1 MIPLKLELK
10 NFMAYREAEPLD
22 LNGLHVVC
30 LTGENGAGKST
41 LLDAL
46 TWALWGKA
54 RGKTDDALISQGQTE
69 MRVAL
74 TFSEGDN
81 VYQVVRTRKLGRPG
95 AKGKAPAS
103 SGTLDLLV
111 QTQAGWRTLSEPR
124 QTDTQNKIISILNLT
139 YETFLN
145 SAYLKQGKADEFT
158 LKTPA
163 ERKALLAE
171 ILSLDVWQEY
181 ENAVK
186 LQQQELE
193 RSQGVLAFEM
203 HKAGE
208 EIARLPQ
215 YERELEW
222 AHEAVAAALA
232 ALQEAEQ
239 AQAEIDRL
247 RDKARLLEAQRA
259 QAQEQLDAI
268 RSELAD
274 LDARRAE
281 HEQLRA
287 AYQFAVDRRAE
298 IEQGYA
304 DYQAALQRE
313 AEFNN
318 KLSNLVV
325 LKDRQMHAEAEIAE
339 ARRALQSQCDAA
351 AQRVRDLERMAD
363 SDELQTQLA
372 QAYEQLR
379 ELIAGQKRREEMA
392 RQLTEVRERQ
402 AGAKADNDALRR
414 RMNELKARIEALS
427 KVGAVCPS
435 CGRELAE
442 ADRVRLLAEWQSEGK
457 AMGDQHRANERAL
470 LELVAVRRAIDD
482 SLVDLDRKLSSLPGI
497 QREVAALEERLKR
510 ADDAASQLPAARA
523 ALDKAESEL
532 RAEGYAPAARAALA
546 QVEAELKQLG
556 YDKAAH
562 DQLRHEILPRLQ
574 RFVERKSQLD
584 KAEIGLQLEQRELES
599 IVLRQDNLARQR
611 AAQEAV
617 IANLNEQIDTCAAGL
632 QHAAEIHRALQ
643 QARSDASAAQR
654 RVGEANQRV
663 QACKAMISRRD
674 SLQRELDELARRQ
687 SLLDELRAA
696 FGKNGVP
703 AMIIENILPELE
715 DSTNDLLSRMTN
727 GRMNVRFE
735 TQRQTQKG
743 EVSETLELRIS
754 DELGERLYE
763 MFSGGEA
770 FRINFAVRIAL
781 SKLLAHRAGARL
793 QTLII
798 DEGFGTQDAKGREA
812 LIDAIRS
819 IQSDFERIFVITH
832 IDELKDAFPAR
843 IEVVKGVHGSIA
855 RLV

>member
-10 NFMAYREAEPLD
+10 NFMAYRDAEPLD
-22 LNGLHVVC
+22 LTGLHVVC

-54 RGKTDDALISQGQTE
+54 RGKTDDSLISQGQTE

-95 AKGKAPAS
+95 AKGKVPAS
-103 SGTLDLLV
+103 TGTLDLLV

-124 QTDTQNKIISILNLT
+124 QSDTQKKIIDILNLT
-139 YETFLN
+139 YDTFLN

-171 ILSLDVWQEY
+171 ILSLDVWQDY

-186 LQQQELE
+186 TQQQELE
-193 RSQGVLAFEM
+193 RNQSVFEFGLQ
-203 HKAGE
+203 KANE

-215 YERELEW
+215 YERDLEL
-222 AHEAVAAALA
+222 ANRTLATATA

-239 AQAEIDRL
+239 AQAEITRL
-247 RDKARLLEAQRA
+247 QEEARSLNTQQARAKA
-259 QAQEQLDAI
+259 QLQTI
-268 RSELAD
+268 ESELAG
-274 LDARRAE
+274 LEAERAN
-281 HEQLRA
+281 HQQRLSD
-287 AYQFAVDRRAE
+287 YQSAIDQRAE

-304 DYQAALQRE
+304 EYQAARQRD
-313 AEFNN
+313 AEWTQ
-318 KLSNLVV
+318 KLSSLVE
-325 LKDRQMHAEAEIAE
+325 LQQRQKRAETEIAE
-339 ARRALQSQCDAA
+339 ARRELQFRRDAA
-351 AQRVRDLERMAD
+351 AQRVHDLEQLAD
-363 SDELQTQLA
+363 SDKLRTQLA
-372 QAYEQLR
+372 EAHQQWR
-379 ELIAGQKRREEMA
+379 DLIASQNRREETTRRLA
-392 RQLTEVRERQ
+392 ETRERQ
-402 AGAKADNDALRR
+402 AGVKAENDELYR
-414 RMNELKARIEALS
+414 RMKELKARIDALS
-427 KVGAVCPS
+427 KVGAICPT

-442 ADRVRLLAEWQSEGK
+442 TDRARLLAEWRAEGER
-457 AMGDQHRANERAL
+457 MGDRYRANERTLQELAAARKADEDAIADLGQTL
-470 LELVAVRRAIDD
+470 LG
-482 SLVDLDRKLSSLPGI
+482 LPGI

-510 ADDAASQLPAARA
+510 AEEATSQLPEARA
-523 ALDKAESEL
+523 ALDTAEAEL
-532 RAEGYAPAARAALA
+532 RAETYAPAARVALA
-546 QVEAELKQLG
+546 QVEAELEQLG
-556 YDKAAH
+556 YDAAAH
-562 DQLRHEILPRLQ
+562 KQLREEILPRLEA
-574 RFVERKSQLD
+574 FVQRKSQLD
-584 KAEIGLQLEQRELES
+584 KAEIGLQSEQRALES
-599 IVLRQDNLARQR
+599 ISLRQEKLAQQR
-611 AAQEAV
+611 AAQEAE
-617 IANLNEQIDTCAAGL
+617 IAKLNEAIHACDAGL
-632 QHAAEIHRALQ
+632 KRAPEVEQAAQL
-643 QARSDASAAQR
+643 ARRELFVAQRKLAEAAQR
-654 RVGEANQRV
+654 VE
-663 QACKAMISRRD
+663 ACKAMCSERD
-674 SLQRELDELARRQ
+674 RLRHELDELARRQ

-696 FGKNGVP
+696 FSKNGVP

-715 DSTNDLLSRMTN
+715 DSANELLSRMTG

-743 EVSETLELRIS
+743 DVSETLELRIS

-763 MFSGGEA
+763 MFSGGES

-819 IQSDFERIFVITH
+819 IESDFERIFVITH

-843 IEVVKGVHGSIA
+843 IEVVKGAHGSIA

>member
-10 NFMAYREAEPLD
+10 NFMAYRDAEPLD
-22 LNGLHVVC
+22 LTGLHVVC

-46 TWALWGKA
+46 TWALWGRA
-54 RGKTDDALISQGQTE
+54 RGKTDDSLISQGQTE

-81 VYQVVRTRKLGRPG
+81 VYQVVRTRKLGRPT
-95 AKGKAPAS
+95 AKGKASAS
-103 SGTLDLLV
+103 TGTLDLLV

-124 QTDTQNKIISILNLT
+124 QSDTQKKIIDILNLT
-139 YETFLN
+139 CDTFLN

-171 ILSLDVWQEY
+171 ILDLDVWQDY

-186 LQQQELE
+186 TQQQELE
-193 RSQGVLAFEM
+193 RNQSVFEFGLQ
-203 HKAGE
+203 KANE
-208 EIARLPQ
+208 EITRLPQ
-215 YERELEW
+215 YERDLEL
-222 AHEAVAAALA
+222 ANQTLATATA

-239 AQAEIDRL
+239 AQAEITRL
-247 RDKARLLEAQRA
+247 QEEARSLNTQQARAKA
-259 QAQEQLDAI
+259 QLQTI
-268 RSELAD
+268 ESELAG
-274 LDARRAE
+274 LEAERAN
-281 HEQLRA
+281 HQQRLSD
-287 AYQFAVDRRAE
+287 YQSAIDQRAE

-304 DYQAALQRE
+304 KYQAARQRD
-313 AEFNN
+313 AQWTQ
-318 KLSNLVV
+318 KLSSLVE
-325 LKDRQMHAEAEIAE
+325 LQQRQKRAETEIAE
-339 ARRALQSQCDAA
+339 ARRELQFRRDAA
-351 AQRVRDLERMAD
+351 AQRIHDLEQLAD
-363 SDELQTQLA
+363 SDKLRTQLA
-372 QAYEQLR
+372 EAHQQWR
-379 ELIAGQKRREEMA
+379 DLIASQNRREETA
-392 RQLTEVRERQ
+392 RRLAETRERQ
-402 AGAKADNDALRR
+402 AGVKAENDELYR
-414 RMNELKARIEALS
+414 RMKELKARIDALS
-427 KVGAVCPS
+427 KVGAICPT

-442 ADRVRLLAEWQSEGK
+442 TDRARLLAEWRAEGER
-457 AMGDQHRANERAL
+457 MGDRYRANERVLQELAAARKADEDAIADLGQTL
-470 LELVAVRRAIDD
+470 LG
-482 SLVDLDRKLSSLPGI
+482 LPGI

-510 ADDAASQLPAARA
+510 AEEAASQLPEARA
-523 ALDKAESEL
+523 ALETAEAEL
-532 RAEGYAPAARAALA
+532 RTESYAPAARAALA
-546 QVEAELKQLG
+546 QVEAELEQLG
-556 YDKAAH
+556 YDAAAH
-562 DQLRHEILPRLQ
+562 KQLREEILPRLEA
-574 RFVERKSQLD
+574 FVQRKSQLD
-584 KAEIGLQLEQRELES
+584 KAEIGLQSEQRALES
-599 IVLRQDNLARQR
+599 ISLRQEKLAQQR
-611 AAQEAV
+611 AAQEAE
-617 IANLNEQIDTCAAGL
+617 IAKLNEAIHACDAVLKRAPEVEQAAQL
-632 QHAAEIHRALQ
+632 ARRELFVAQRKLAE
-643 QARSDASAAQR
+643 AAQR
-654 RVGEANQRV
+654 VE
-663 QACKAMISRRD
+663 ACKAMCSERD
-674 SLQRELDELARRQ
+674 RLRHELDELAHRQ

-715 DSTNDLLSRMTN
+715 DSANELLSRMTG

-743 EVSETLELRIS
+743 DVSETLELRIS

-763 MFSGGEA
+763 MFSGGES

-819 IQSDFERIFVITH
+819 IESDFERIFVITH

-843 IEVVKGVHGSIA
+843 IEVVKGAHGSIA

>member
-22 LNGLHVVC
+22 LTGLRVVC

-95 AKGKAPAS
+95 ARGKAPAS
-103 SGTLDLLV
+103 TGTLDLLIE
-111 QTQAGWRTLSEPR
+111 TQAGWRTLSEPR
-124 QTDTQNKIISILNLT
+124 QADTQNKIIDVLNLT
-139 YETFLN
+139 YDTFLN

-186 LQQQELE
+186 SQQQEVE

-203 HKAGE
+203 QKAGE

-215 YERELEW
+215 YERELEL
-222 AHEAVAAALA
+222 AHEAVAAASA

-239 AQAEIDRL
+239 AQAEIDHL

-259 QAQEQLDAI
+259 QAQEQLEAI
-268 RSELAD
+268 RSELAS
-274 LDARRAE
+274 LDAERAE
-281 HEQLRA
+281 HAQMLA
-287 AYQFAVDRRAE
+287 AYQSAIDQRAE

-318 KLSNLVV
+318 KLSSLVA
-325 LKDRQMHAEAEIAE
+325 LKDRRARAEAEIAE
-339 ARRALQSQCDAA
+339 ARRALQSQRDLAT
-351 AQRVRDLERMAD
+351 QRARDLERMAD

-392 RQLTEVRERQ
+392 RQLTEARERQ
-402 AGAKADNDALRR
+402 AGAKAENDELRR
-414 RMNELKARIEALS
+414 RMNELKARISALS
-427 KVGAVCPS
+427 KVGAICPA

-442 ADRVRLLAEWQSEGK
+442 ADRVRLLDEWQADGK

-470 LELVAVRRAIDD
+470 LELAAARKAAEDSVA
-482 SLVDLDRKLSSLPGI
+482 DLDRTLSSLPGI

-510 ADDAASQLPAARA
+510 ADDAASRLPEARA
-523 ALDKAESEL
+523 ALDRVEAEL
-532 RAEGYAPAARAALA
+532 RAEDYAPAARAALA
-546 QVEAELKQLG
+546 QVEAELEQLG
-556 YDKAAH
+556 YDAAAH
-562 DQLRHEILPRLQ
+562 KRLREETLPRLQ
-574 RFVERKSQLD
+574 SFVQRKSQLD
-584 KAEIGLQLEQRELES
+584 KAEIGLQSEKRALES
-599 IVLRQDNLARQR
+599 IGLRQEKAARQR
-611 AAQEAV
+611 DAQEA
-617 IANLNEQIDTCAAGL
+617 ALAELNEAIRVCTAGL
-632 QHAAEIHRALQ
+632 QRAAEID
-643 QARSDASAAQR
+643 QAAQLARREFFAAQR
-654 RVGEANQRV
+654 KVGEATQRV
-663 QACKAMISRRD
+663 QACKAMFGERD
-674 SLQRELDELARRQ
+674 RLRRELDELARRQ
-687 SLLDELRAA
+687 SLLGDLRAA
-696 FGKNGVP
+696 LGKNGVP

-715 DSTNDLLSRMTN
+715 DSANELLSRMTS

-743 EVSETLELRIS
+743 DVSETLELRIN

-763 MFSGGEA
+763 MFSGGES

-812 LIDAIRS
+812 LIEAIRS
-819 IQSDFERIFVITH
+819 IETDFERIFVITH

-843 IEVVKGVHGSIA
+843 IEVVKGAHGSIA

>member
-10 NFMAYREAEPLD
+10 NFMAYRDAEPLD
-22 LNGLHVVC
+22 LTGLHVVC

-54 RGKTDDALISQGQTE
+54 RGKTDDSLISQGQTE

-95 AKGKAPAS
+95 AKGKVPAS
-103 SGTLDLLV
+103 TGTLDLLV

-124 QTDTQNKIISILNLT
+124 QSDTQKKIIDILNLT
-139 YETFLN
+139 YDTFLN

-171 ILSLDVWQEY
+171 ILSLDVWQDY

-186 LQQQELE
+186 TQQQEVE
-193 RSQGVLAFEM
+193 RNQSVFEFGLQ
-203 HKAGE
+203 KANE

-215 YERELEW
+215 YERDLEL
-222 AHEAVAAALA
+222 ANRTLATATA

-239 AQAEIDRL
+239 AQAEITRL
-247 RDKARLLEAQRA
+247 QEEARSLNTQQARAKA
-259 QAQEQLDAI
+259 QLQTI
-268 RSELAD
+268 ESELAG
-274 LDARRAE
+274 LEAERAN
-281 HEQLRA
+281 HQQRLSD
-287 AYQFAVDRRAE
+287 YQSAIDQRAE

-304 DYQAALQRE
+304 KYQAARQRD
-313 AEFNN
+313 AEWTQ
-318 KLSNLVV
+318 KLSSLVE
-325 LKDRQMHAEAEIAE
+325 LQQRQKRAETEIAE
-339 ARRALQSQCDAA
+339 ARRELQFRRDAA
-351 AQRVRDLERMAD
+351 AQRVHDLEQLAD
-363 SDELQTQLA
+363 SDKLRTQLA
-372 QAYEQLR
+372 EAHQQWR
-379 ELIAGQKRREEMA
+379 DLIASQNRREETTRRLA
-392 RQLTEVRERQ
+392 ETRERQ
-402 AGAKADNDALRR
+402 AGVKAENDELYR
-414 RMNELKARIEALS
+414 RMKELKARIDALS
-427 KVGAVCPS
+427 KVGAICPT

-442 ADRVRLLAEWQSEGK
+442 TDRARLLAEWRAEGER
-457 AMGDQHRANERAL
+457 MGDRYRANERTLQELAAARKADEDAIADLGQTL
-470 LELVAVRRAIDD
+470 LG
-482 SLVDLDRKLSSLPGI
+482 LPGI

-510 ADDAASQLPAARA
+510 AEEATSQLPEARA
-523 ALDKAESEL
+523 ALDTAEAEL
-532 RAEGYAPAARAALA
+532 RAETYAPAARAALA
-546 QVEAELKQLG
+546 QVEAELEQLG
-556 YDKAAH
+556 YDAAAH
-562 DQLRHEILPRLQ
+562 KQLREEILPRLEA
-574 RFVERKSQLD
+574 FVQRKSQLD
-584 KAEIGLQLEQRELES
+584 KAEIGLQSEQRALES
-599 IVLRQDNLARQR
+599 ISLRQEKLAQQR
-611 AAQEAV
+611 AAQEAE
-617 IANLNEQIDTCAAGL
+617 IAKLNEAIHACDAGL
-632 QHAAEIHRALQ
+632 KRAPEVEQAAQL
-643 QARSDASAAQR
+643 ARRELFVAQRKLAEAAQR
-654 RVGEANQRV
+654 VE
-663 QACKAMISRRD
+663 ACKAMCSERD
-674 SLQRELDELARRQ
+674 RLRHELDELARRQ

-715 DSTNDLLSRMTN
+715 DSANELLSRMTG

-743 EVSETLELRIS
+743 DVSETLELRIS

-763 MFSGGEA
+763 MFSGGES

-819 IQSDFERIFVITH
+819 IESDFERIFVITH

-843 IEVVKGVHGSIA
+843 IEVVKGAHGSIA

>member
-22 LNGLHVVC
+22 LSGLHVVC

-54 RGKTDDALISQGQTE
+54 RGKSDDALISQGQSE

-74 TFSEGDN
+74 TFSEGEN
-81 VYQVVRTRKLGRPG
+81 VYQVVRTRRLGRPG
-95 AKGKAPAS
+95 AKGKPPAS
-103 SGTLDLLV
+103 TGTLDLLV
-111 QTQAGWRTLSEPR
+111 ETQAGWRTLSEPR
-124 QTDTQNKIISILNLT
+124 QSDTQNKIIDILNLT

-163 ERKALLAE
+163 ERKALLAD
-171 ILSLDVWQEY
+171 ILSLDVWQDY

-186 LQQQELE
+186 AQQQEVE

-203 HKAGE
+203 QKAGE

-215 YERELEW
+215 YEREL
-222 AHEAVAAALA
+222 ALANEAVVAASA
-232 ALQEAEQ
+232 ALQHAEQ
-239 AQAEIDRL
+239 AQAEISRL
-247 RDKARLLEAQRA
+247 QEKARSLEAQRA
-259 QAQEQLDAI
+259 QADAHL
-268 RSELAD
+268 RAVLSELAG
-274 LDARRAE
+274 LQAERAD
-281 HEQLRA
+281 HERLLA
-287 AYQFAVDRRAE
+287 GYQSAIDQRAE

-304 DYQAALQRE
+304 DYQAAVQRD
-313 AEFNN
+313 AELNQ
-318 KLSNLVV
+318 KLSSLVE
-325 LKDRQMHAEAEIAE
+325 LKERRARAEAEIAE
-339 ARRALQSQCDAA
+339 ARRALQSQRDAA
-351 AQRVRDLERMAD
+351 AQRARDLERMAD
-363 SDELQTQLA
+363 SDELQTLLA

-379 ELIAGQKRREEMA
+379 ELIASQKRREEMA
-392 RQLTEVRERQ
+392 RRLTDMRERQ
-402 AGAKADNDALRR
+402 AGAKAENDELRR
-414 RMNELKARIEALS
+414 RMNELKARIDALS
-427 KVGAVCPS
+427 KVGAICPA

-442 ADRVRLLAEWQSEGK
+442 ADRVRLLNEWQADGK

-470 LELVAVRRAIDD
+470 LELAAARKAAEDGIA
-482 SLVDLDRKLSSLPGI
+482 DLDRALSSLPGV

-510 ADDAASQLPAARA
+510 ADDAASQLPQARA
-523 ALDKAESEL
+523 ALDTVEAEL
-532 RAEGYAPAARAALA
+532 RADAYAPAARAALA
-546 QVEAELKQLG
+546 QVEAELDQLG
-556 YDKAAH
+556 YDAAAH
-562 DQLRHEILPRLQ
+562 KRLREEILPRLQ
-574 RFVERKSQLD
+574 PFVQRKSQLD
-584 KAEIGLQLEQRELES
+584 KAEIGLQSEQRALES
-599 IVLRQDNLARQR
+599 IRLRQDNLTRQR
-611 AAQEAV
+611 AAQEAD
-617 IANLNEQIDTCAAGL
+617 LAALDQDIRACRASL
-632 QHAAEIHRALQ
+632 QRAAEVEQALQ
-643 QARSDASAAQR
+643 TARREFFVAQR
-654 RVGEANQRV
+654 KVGEAAQRV
-663 QACKAMISRRD
+663 QACKAMFAERD
-674 SLQRELDELARRQ
+674 RLQRELDELARRQ

-715 DSTNDLLSRMTN
+715 DSANELLSRMTG

-743 EVSETLELRIS
+743 DVSETLELRIN

-770 FRINFAVRIAL
+770 FRINFAVRVAL

-812 LIDAIRS
+812 LIEAIRS
-819 IQSDFERIFVITH
+819 IEPDFERIFVITH

-843 IEVVKGVHGSIA
+843 IEVVKGPHGSIA

>member
-22 LNGLHVVC
+22 LTGLRVVC

-54 RGKTDDALISQGQTE
+54 RGKTDDALISQGQSE

-74 TFSEGDN
+74 TFSEGEN
-81 VYQVVRTRKLGRPG
+81 VYQVVRTRRLGRPG
-95 AKGKAPAS
+95 AKGKVPAS
-103 SGTLDLLV
+103 TGTLDLLV
-111 QTQAGWRTLSEPR
+111 ETQAGWRTLSEPR
-124 QTDTQNKIISILNLT
+124 QSDTQNKIIDILNLT

-163 ERKALLAE
+163 ERKALLAD
-171 ILSLDVWQEY
+171 ILSLDVWQDY

-186 LQQQELE
+186 AQQQEVE

-203 HKAGE
+203 QKAGE

-215 YERELEW
+215 YERELAL
-222 AHEAVAAALA
+222 AHEAVAAAAA
-232 ALQEAEQ
+232 ALQQAEQ
-239 AQAEIDRL
+239 AQAEISRL
-247 RDKARLLEAQRA
+247 QEKARSLEAQRA
-259 QAQEQLDAI
+259 QADAHLQAVA
-268 RSELAD
+268 SELAG
-274 LDARRAE
+274 LEAERAG
-281 HEQLRA
+281 HERLLA
-287 AYQFAVDRRAE
+287 GYQSAIDQRAE

-304 DYQAALQRE
+304 DYEAALQRD
-313 AEFNN
+313 AEFNQ
-318 KLSNLVV
+318 KLGSLVE
-325 LKDRQMHAEAEIAE
+325 LKERRARAEAEIAE
-339 ARRALQSQCDAA
+339 ARRALQSQRDTA
-351 AQRVRDLERMAD
+351 AQRVRDLERLAD
-363 SDELQTQLA
+363 NDELQTLLA

-379 ELIAGQKRREEMA
+379 ELIANQKRREEMA
-392 RQLTEVRERQ
+392 RQLTEARERQ
-402 AGAKADNDALRR
+402 AGAKAENDELRR
-414 RMNELKARIEALS
+414 RMNELKARIDALS
-427 KVGAVCPS
+427 KVGAICPA

-442 ADRVRLLAEWQSEGK
+442 ADRVRLLDEWQADGK

-470 LELVAVRRAIDD
+470 LELAAARKAAEDD
-482 SLVDLDRKLSSLPGI
+482 IADLDRALSSLPGI

-510 ADDAASQLPAARA
+510 ADDAASQLPEARA
-523 ALDKAESEL
+523 ALETVEAEL
-532 RAEGYAPAARAALA
+532 RADAYAPAARAALA
-546 QVEAELKQLG
+546 QVEAELDQLG
-556 YDKAAH
+556 YDAAAH
-562 DQLRHEILPRLQ
+562 KRLREDILPRLQ
-574 RFVERKSQLD
+574 SFVQRKSQLD
-584 KAEIGLQLEQRELES
+584 KAEIGLQSEQRALES
-599 IVLRQDNLARQR
+599 ISLRQDNLTCQR
-611 AAQEAV
+611 AAQEA
-617 IANLNEQIDTCAAGL
+617 ALAALDEDIRACRASL
-632 QHAAEIHRALQ
+632 QRAAEVEQALQ
-643 QARSDASAAQR
+643 TARREFFAAQR
-654 RVGEANQRV
+654 KVGEAAQRV
-663 QACKAMISRRD
+663 QACKAMFAERD
-674 SLQRELDELARRQ
+674 RLQRELDELARRQ
-687 SLLDELRAA
+687 SLLGDLRAA

-715 DSTNDLLSRMTN
+715 DSANELLSRMTS

-743 EVSETLELRIS
+743 DVSETLELRIN

-812 LIDAIRS
+812 LIEAIRS
-819 IQSDFERIFVITH
+819 IEPDFERIFVITH

-843 IEVVKGVHGSIA
+843 IEVVKGAHGSMA